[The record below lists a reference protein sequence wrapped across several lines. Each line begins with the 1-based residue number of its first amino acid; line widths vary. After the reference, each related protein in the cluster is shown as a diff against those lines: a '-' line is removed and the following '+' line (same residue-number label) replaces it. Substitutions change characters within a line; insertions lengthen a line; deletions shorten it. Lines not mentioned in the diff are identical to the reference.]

1 MKYSA
6 PIAAVIFAA
15 TLAYVVGIR
24 LSESAMAVVI
34 GVMFGVA
41 ASIPTSIVLILA
53 LRHTHGPRPSRSQET
68 VNTPQ
73 PPTII
78 VTPPGTQPMIGPRH
92 AWPEANAYLPPLFD
106 DWEERHQQRRF
117 HIVGDDEE

>member
-1 MKYSA
+1 MKYSL
-6 PIAAVIFAA
+6 PIAAIIFAA

-41 ASIPTSIVLILA
+41 ASIPTSIILILS
-53 LRHTHGPRPSRSQET
+53 LRHTQGSRPASRGQDSVT
-68 VNTPQ
+68 TPQ

-78 VTPPGTQPMIGPRH
+78 VAPPGSQPMVGTRH
-92 AWPEANAYLPPLFD
+92 PWHTPDMYLPPLYD
-106 DWEERHQQRRF
+106 DWEERHEQRRF
-117 HIVGDDEE
+117 RIVGEDE

>member
-6 PIAAVIFAA
+6 PVAAIIFAA

-41 ASIPTSIVLILA
+41 ASIPTSIILILT
-53 LRHTHGPRPSRSQET
+53 LRHAQNPRSSSQPQDSIS
-68 VNTPQ
+68 VPQ

-78 VTPPGTQPMIGPRH
+78 VAPPGTHPMMGARNS
-92 AWPEANAYLPPLFD
+92 WQTSNMYLPPLYD
-106 DWEERHQQRRF
+106 DWEDRHERRRF
-117 HIVGDDEE
+117 HIVGEDD